1 MLVTP
6 GELASITFERT
17 AVMEKGIESMAYGW
31 QKLQIRR
38 HPYMEGKEHV
48 GKRLFIQD
56 RSVYLF

>member
-6 GELASITFERT
+6 GELTSITFERSCSNGEG
-17 AVMEKGIESMAYGW
+17 VRVNGIWVA
-31 QKLQIRR
+31 KVR
-38 HPYMEGKEHV
+38 HPYMKGKEHV